1 MNAKDKILIAAV
13 TLFSKKDFTS
23 TSIREIASLA
33 GVNLAMVNYYFK
45 SKDKLLENI
54 LNKGVS
60 NVIKET
66 EQLMLTEIS
75 ELEKI
80 ELIIDLYGEHIFQN
94 YEMTLIFFQQQIA
107 NSNNEIGN
115 LFNDLYSWNIKVFS
129 ELIFK
134 GQQKKLISGS
144 ANASL
149 LHATLV
155 GTIQQLVV
163 RNIYSS
169 KHLLAE
175 QSVQTK
181 FNKEEIVA
189 YLKGLTRKILVD

>member
-1 MNAKDKILIAAV
+1 MNAKDKILKAAV
-13 TLFSKKDFTS
+13 KLFSKKDFAS
-23 TSIREIASLA
+23 TSIREIASFG

-66 EQLMLTEIS
+66 EQLMLIDIS
-75 ELEKI
+75 ELQKI

-94 YEMTLIFFQQQIA
+94 HEMTLIFFQQQMA
-107 NSNNEIGN
+107 NSNIAVGK
-115 LFNDLYSWNIKVFS
+115 LLNDLYSWHIKVFN
-129 ELIFK
+129 ELILK
-134 GQQKKLISGS
+134 GQQKKQLS
-144 ANASL
+144 ASVNAAL

-155 GTIQQLVV
+155 GTIEQIVV
-163 RNIYSS
+163 GNLYRPEY
-169 KHLLAE
+169 LLTE
-175 QSVQTK
+175 HSIQTK

>member
-13 TLFSKKDFTS
+13 QLFSKKNFAS

-54 LNKGVS
+54 LNNRVS
-60 NVIKET
+60 NVIKDT
-66 EQLMLTEIS
+66 ERLMLIDIS

-80 ELIIDLYGEHIFQN
+80 ELIIDLYSEHIFQN
-94 YEMTLIFFQQQIA
+94 YEITLIFFQQQMS

-115 LFNDLYSWNIKVFS
+115 LFNDLYNWNIKVFS

-134 GQQKKLISGS
+134 GQQKKVISGS

-163 RNIYSS
+163 RNIYTS
-169 KHLLAE
+169 KNLLAE
-175 QSVQTK
+175 QTVQTK

-189 YLKGLTRKILVD
+189 YLKGLTRKIVVD